1 MSDLLVLEIILDHT
15 DPVIWRKIIVPTS
28 YTVNRLH
35 HAIQIAMG
43 WNNSHLFEFNY
54 EDFSIGI
61 IYTDLEDNP
70 NIDAREITLQ
80 EVNLQIGDELKYTY
94 DFGDNW
100 EHTIKVA
107 DNEYS
112 KPITHYPYCIT
123 GKLNSPPD
131 DVGGITGFYHFVE
144 VMNNLKHKE
153 FQENLIWYGGFFD
166 PLKFSTA
173 KINNKFK
180 RFERYIEGFE

>member
-1 MSDLLVLEIILDHT
+1 MSDFLVLEVSLDYT

-28 YTVNRLH
+28 FTFNRLH
-35 HAIQIAMG
+35 HTVQIAMG

-54 EDFSIGI
+54 EDFSIGM
-61 IYTDLEDNP
+61 IYTDLDDNP

-100 EHTIKVA
+100 EHTIKVV
-107 DNEYS
+107 DNAYS
-112 KPITHYPYCIT
+112 KPINHFPYCIT

-131 DVGGITGFYHFVE
+131 DVGGIRGFYHFVE
-144 VMNNLKHKE
+144 VMNNFKHKE
-153 FQENLIWYGGFFD
+153 FRKTIV
-166 PLKFSTA
+166 
-173 KINNKFK
+173 
-180 RFERYIEGFE
+180 